1 MPPVGDDDGDARSAA
16 ASGIRQAM
24 AKTQKSRKD
33 LKPIEDALLIEQESL
48 TRQIAEIEARY
59 SDENANQAR
68 TADEGEPETITT
80 DRERDLSLLENARDL
95 LDQVE
100 RALRK
105 IADGTYGRCANCGKA
120 IEAARLK
127 ALPHASLCIACK
139 RAEERH

>member
-1 MPPVGDDDGDARSAA
+1 MLTFGALIAGRIGSAA
-16 ASGIRQAM
+16 CGDM

-33 LKPIEDALLIEQESL
+33 LKPIEDGLTAERDSL
-48 TRQIAEIEARY
+48 ARQIAEIEARY
-59 SDENANQAR
+59 SDDNAEVAR
-68 TADEGEPETITT
+68 SGDGGEPETVTT

-105 IADGTYGRCANCGKA
+105 ISDGTYGRCASCGKA

-139 RAEERH
+139 RAEERY

>member
-1 MPPVGDDDGDARSAA
+1 MP
-16 ASGIRQAM
+16 
-24 AKTQKSRKD
+24 KTEKTRKD
-33 LKPIEDALLIEQESL
+33 YKAIEEKLRAEQESL
-48 TRQIAEIEARY
+48 SRQISEIEARY
-59 SDENANQAR
+59 YGDENADQALA
-68 TADEGEPETITT
+68 ADEGEPETVTT

-105 IADGTYGRCANCGKA
+105 IEDGTYGRCASCGKS

-139 RAEERH
+139 RLEERR

>member
-1 MPPVGDDDGDARSAA
+1 MP
-16 ASGIRQAM
+16 
-24 AKTQKSRKD
+24 KTQKSRKD
-33 LKPIEDALLIEQESL
+33 FKPIEEGLKAEQESL
-48 TRQIAEIEARY
+48 VRQIAEIEARY
-59 SDENANQAR
+59 SDDNAEAAR
-68 TADEGEPETITT
+68 SGDEGEPETITT

-105 IADGTYGRCANCGKA
+105 IADGTYGRCATCGKA

>member
-1 MPPVGDDDGDARSAA
+1 
-16 ASGIRQAM
+16 M

-33 LKPIEDALLIEQESL
+33 FKPVEEGLQAEQESL
-48 TRQIAEIEARY
+48 LRQIAEIEARY
-59 SDENANQAR
+59 SDDNAEAAR
-68 TADEGEPETITT
+68 SGDEGEPETITT

-105 IADGTYGRCANCGKA
+105 ISDGTYGRCANCGKA

>member
-1 MPPVGDDDGDARSAA
+1 
-16 ASGIRQAM
+16 M

-33 LKPIEDALLIEQESL
+33 LKGVSDKLRAEQESL
-48 TRQIAEIEARY
+48 TRQVAEIEARY
-59 SDENANQAR
+59 YGDENADSAR
-68 TADEGEPETITT
+68 SGDEGEPETITT

-105 IADGTYGRCANCGKA
+105 IENGTYGRCANCGKN

>member
-1 MPPVGDDDGDARSAA
+1 
-16 ASGIRQAM
+16 M
-24 AKTQKSRKD
+24 AKTSKSRKD
-33 LKPIEDALLIEQESL
+33 LKPIEDGLVAEQESL
-48 TRQIAEIEARY
+48 KRQIAEIEARY
-59 SDENANQAR
+59 SDDTAEAAR
-68 TADEGEPETITT
+68 TGEQGEPESVTT